1 MCCLSLALLSIC
13 ETAGSKL
20 AHTLILSNFA
30 TSLFAFPTLFGICLA
45 AEYKKRWCCSVPKEY
60 HAQNMNY
67 GVYFPFLSASPTI
80 NITVARSYFYE
91 GKTYLI

>member
-45 AEYKKRWCCSVPKEY
+45 AEYKKRRCCSVPKEY
-60 HAQNMNY
+60 HAQNMNS
-67 GVYFPFLSASPTI
+67 GVYFPFFLPLLPLTSMLLGVISTKERPI
-80 NITVARSYFYE
+80 
-91 GKTYLI
+91 

>member
-45 AEYKKRWCCSVPKEY
+45 AEYKKRWCCSVLLFTNK
-60 HAQNMNY
+60 
-67 GVYFPFLSASPTI
+67 
-80 NITVARSYFYE
+80 
-91 GKTYLI
+91 GKPLPIRALVFQGFAEVKPGR